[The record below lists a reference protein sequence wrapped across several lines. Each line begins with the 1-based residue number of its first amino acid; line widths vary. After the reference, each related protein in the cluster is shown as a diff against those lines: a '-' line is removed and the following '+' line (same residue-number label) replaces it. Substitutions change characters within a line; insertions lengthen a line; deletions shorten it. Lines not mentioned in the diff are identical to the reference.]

1 MAVEV
6 PLSAELDRY
15 LTQIERALQSIFA
28 DLRKGPYAEMGRMVD
43 HHFGW
48 DPEKPD
54 RRGKRIRPLLTLQVC
69 QAAGGD
75 WNSALPAASAIE
87 IIHNFSLIHDDIED
101 QSESRRG
108 RTTLWVEWGLPQ
120 ALNTGDA
127 LLILSQLCA
136 LRLRDRGVV
145 PARTLDILQEL
156 NSACLQLTFGQHLD
170 LAFES
175 RAEVST
181 AEYLAM
187 IRGKT
192 ASLIA
197 AATAVGAMLSNLA
210 APRQIEYYRDFGL
223 NLGMAFQL
231 QDDVL
236 GIWGSPSVTG
246 KPAGDDLTFKKKT
259 LPVIIG
265 LNESPEFVSAWT
277 SEEPARGRE
286 QLLGELLKSTGAL
299 QRTYELAE
307 EHTQAA
313 LNALEKANPDQECHA
328 QLQELAGWLLA
339 RRF

>member
-1 MAVEV
+1 MAVEI
-6 PLSAELDRY
+6 PISAELDRY
-15 LTQIERALQSIFA
+15 LTQIENDLQSIFA
-28 DLRKGPYAEMGRMVD
+28 DLRKGPYSEMGRMVD

-48 DPEKPD
+48 DPDKAD

-69 QAAGGD
+69 QAAGGESD
-75 WNSALPAASAIE
+75 SALPAASAIE

-108 RTTLWVEWGLPQ
+108 RNTLWVEWGLPQ
-120 ALNTGDA
+120 AINTGDA

-145 PARTLDILQEL
+145 PGRTLDILQEL
-156 NSACLQLTFGQHLD
+156 NGACLQLTFGQHLD

-175 RAEVST
+175 RAEVSI

-187 IRGKT
+187 IKGKT

-197 AATAVGAMLSNLA
+197 AATAVGAMLSDQA
-210 APRQIEYYRDFGL
+210 APRQVEYYREFGL

-231 QDDVL
+231 QDDIL

-277 SEEPARGRE
+277 SEEPTHGRE
-286 QLLGELLKSTGAL
+286 SHLAELLESIGAL
-299 QRTYELAE
+299 QRTHQLAE

-313 LNALEKANPDQECHA
+313 LEALARATPAEEWHDQLH
-328 QLQELAGWLLA
+328 ELASWLLA